1 MKKLFLLPLVCLST
15 FVFAG
20 SYDDS
25 SSHNKWMEFKAI
37 WDEINNGE
45 YGLAFYHLK
54 DMDIDS
60 AETEL
65 EVQLFE
71 LIIATK
77 TKNKSQERS
86 LSNDIGDD
94 LLYLCE
100 ETR

>member
-65 EVQLFE
+65 EVQMFQM
-71 LIIATK
+71 IIATRL
-77 TKNKSQERS
+77 KNKSMEKD
-86 LSNDIGDD
+86 LINDIDED
-94 LLYLCE
+94 LMYLCE
-100 ETR
+100 ETQ

>member
-1 MKKLFLLPLVCLST
+1 M
-15 FVFAG
+15 FAYKYDED
-20 SYDDS
+20 SYKTK
-25 SSHNKWMEFKAI
+25 NKWIEFKAI
-37 WDEINNGE
+37 WDEIDNME
-45 YGLAFYHLK
+45 YGLALYHLK
-54 DMDIDS
+54 DIDIDS